1 MAEVCERPERVM
13 VEIGRLPG
21 RFVFERARGRVY
33 RAPRPF
39 RFVAE
44 LPDECEPGLDYVVA
58 GRFPVEVDAL
68 RAYFTEDAA
77 APDLVQAF
85 NPPLLLAEG
94 DVLEPTV
101 PADLPGPCRG
111 SPG

>member
-1 MAEVCERPERVM
+1 MAEVCDRPDHVV
-13 VEIGRLPG
+13 VEIGPLPG
-21 RFVFERARGRVY
+21 RFAFDRVRGLVY

-44 LPDECEPGLDYVVA
+44 LPGECEPGFDYVVVDQ
-58 GRFPVEVDAL
+58 FPIEVDAL
-68 RAYFTEDAA
+68 RVYFSPDGT

-85 NPPLLLAEG
+85 NPPLVLAEG

-101 PADLPGPCRG
+101 PADLPTVCRD
-111 SPG
+111 